1 MTNLKIFE
9 SIRNSEYSKLAIFL
23 RYKYNFK
30 IKTEP
35 DGDTILMVALEI
47 VDTKK
52 RFRMFEYLLDKQ
64 LVDLN
69 ETNNHDR
76 DIFFIAV
83 IRNCENELNLLLE
96 RYFGEID
103 WTKMDK
109 DGKTILHHA
118 VGSKNYNI
126 LESLLVYCN
135 KYRINVDIP
144 DGVNKIT

>member
-23 RYKYNFK
+23 RYNYNFK
-30 IKTEP
+30 IKAEP
-35 DGDTILMVALEI
+35 NGDNILMVALDI

-69 ETNNHDR
+69 ETNNQDR
-76 DIFFIAV
+76 NIFFVAV

-96 RYFGEID
+96 RYFGDID
-103 WTKMDK
+103 WTQMDK
-109 DGKTILHHA
+109 EGKTILHHA
-118 VGSKNYNI
+118 AGSKNYNI
-126 LESLLVYCN
+126 LENLLVYCN

-144 DGVNKIT
+144 DGFTKIT

>member
-1 MTNLKIFE
+1 M
-9 SIRNSEYSKLAIFL
+9 
-23 RYKYNFK
+23 
-30 IKTEP
+30 
-35 DGDTILMVALEI
+35 
-47 VDTKK
+47 
-52 RFRMFEYLLDKQ
+52 
-64 LVDLN
+64 
-69 ETNNHDR
+69 
-76 DIFFIAV
+76 
-83 IRNCENELNLLLE
+83 E